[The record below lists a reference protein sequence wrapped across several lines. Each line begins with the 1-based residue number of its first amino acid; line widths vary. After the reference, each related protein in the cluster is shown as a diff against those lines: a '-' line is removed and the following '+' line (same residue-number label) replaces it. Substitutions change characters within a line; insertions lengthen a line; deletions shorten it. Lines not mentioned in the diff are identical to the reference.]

1 MNNLL
6 DYALLAFANSL
17 KFGTK
22 RNDYYEMLIS
32 LSDLDSTV
40 SVSELLSELVPPAEF
55 SKVSFDSYIPDSNFG
70 SQAEAREKASAFTN
84 SIRKK
89 AGSNLGIY
97 LDGGFGVGKTHLLA
111 SIYYSSGKK
120 TAFGAFL
127 AYTSIIGYLGFAEAV
142 KQFSKYE
149 LLCIDEFEL
158 DDPGDTMIMS
168 RFLKELAAKGVRFAA
183 TSNTPPAALG
193 EGRFAADSFQREI
206 QSVADKFQM
215 VRIDGDDYRHRDA
228 TFEFKA
234 LTSDSEELFGT
245 SDGKALS
252 VDFEELLTF
261 LGSIHQSRYAK
272 VSEQFSSLLIKNVR
286 QISDQFEGI
295 RLVSFIDRCYE
306 AGVSLAFTGTSLT
319 DLFRADH
326 VQGAYRKK
334 YLRCLSRLSAM
345 CSRFSASQS

>member
-1 MNNLL
+1 
-6 DYALLAFANSL
+6 
-17 KFGTK
+17 
-22 RNDYYEMLIS
+22 MLTH

-40 SVSELLSELVPPAEF
+40 TVSELLAELVPPAEF
-55 SKVSFDSYIPDSNFG
+55 SKVSFDSYIPDPNFV
-70 SQAEAREKASAFTN
+70 SQGQAREKAAAFTKN
-84 SIRKK
+84 IGKK

-111 SIYYSSGKK
+111 SIYFASGKK
-120 TAFGAFL
+120 TAFGSFL
-127 AYTSIIGYLGFAEAV
+127 AYTSIVGYLGFAEAV

-215 VRIDGDDYRHRDA
+215 VRIDGDDYRHRDS
-228 TFEFKA
+228 TFRFTA
-234 LTSDSEELFGT
+234 LTEAEAIQFGQGEQT
-245 SDGKALS
+245 SLV
-252 VDFEELLTF
+252 VDFDELLTF

-272 VSEQFSSLLIKNVR
+272 VAEQFQAVLIRNVR
-286 QISDQFEGI
+286 QINDQFEGI
-295 RLVSFIDRCYE
+295 RFVSFIDRCYE
-306 AGVSLAFTGTSLT
+306 AGVALSFTGDSLAS
-319 DLFRADH
+319 LFREDH

-334 YLRCLSRLSAM
+334 YLRALSRLAAM
-345 CSRFSASQS
+345 CSR

>member
-1 MNNLL
+1 
-6 DYALLAFANSL
+6 
-17 KFGTK
+17 
-22 RNDYYEMLIS
+22 MLTY

-40 SVSELLSELVPPAEF
+40 SVSELLAELVPPAEF
-55 SKVSFDSYIPDSNFG
+55 ANVSFDSYIPDPNFP
-70 SQAEAREKASAFTN
+70 SQSEARAKASEFTK
-84 SIRKK
+84 SIGKK

-111 SIYYSSGKK
+111 SIYFASGKK
-120 TAFGAFL
+120 AAFGSFL
-127 AYTSIIGYLGFAEAV
+127 AYTSIVGYLGFAEAV

-168 RFLKELAAKGVRFAA
+168 RFLKELASKGVRFAA

-193 EGRFAADSFQREI
+193 EGRFAADNFQREI

-215 VRIDGDDYRHRDA
+215 VRIDGDDYRHRDS
-228 TFEFKA
+228 TFEFTA
-234 LTSDSEELFGT
+234 LTDEELTRYGQAERT
-245 SDGKALS
+245 SLL
-252 VDFEELLTF
+252 VDFEELLAF

-272 VSEQFSSLLIKNVR
+272 VAEQFQALLIQNVR
-286 QISDQFEGI
+286 QINDQFEGI

-306 AGVSLAFTGTSLT
+306 AGVALAFTGASLAS
-319 DLFRADH
+319 LFREDH

-334 YLRCLSRLSAM
+334 YLRAMSRLAAM
-345 CSRFSASQS
+345 CSR

>member
-1 MNNLL
+1 
-6 DYALLAFANSL
+6 
-17 KFGTK
+17 
-22 RNDYYEMLIS
+22 MLIS

-40 SVSELLSELVPPAEF
+40 SVSELLAELVPPVEF
-55 SKVSFDSYIPDSNFG
+55 SKVSFSSYIPDQNFP
-70 SQAEAREKASAFTN
+70 SQAQALAEAKAFTK
-84 SIRKK
+84 SVGKK

-97 LDGGFGVGKTHLLA
+97 LDGGFGVGKTHLLT
-111 SIYYSSGKK
+111 SIYLESGKK

-228 TFEFKA
+228 AFEFKPLSTEVVQSFGSDVGRA
-234 LTSDSEELFGT
+234 LD
-245 SDGKALS
+245 
-252 VDFEELLTF
+252 VNFEDLLIF

-272 VSEQFSSLLIKNVR
+272 VSEQFSSLLIRDVR
-286 QISDQFEGI
+286 QINDQFEGI

-306 AGVSLAFTGTSLT
+306 AGVALAFTGTALGE
-319 DLFRADH
+319 LFREDH
-326 VQGAYRKK
+326 VQGAYKKK

-345 CSRFSASQS
+345 CSRFDCSQS

>member
-1 MNNLL
+1 M
-6 DYALLAFANSL
+6 A
-17 KFGTK
+17 
-22 RNDYYEMLIS
+22 
-32 LSDLDSTV
+32 
-40 SVSELLSELVPPAEF
+40 ELVPPAEF
-55 SKVSFDSYIPDSNFG
+55 ANVSFDSYIPDPNFP
-70 SQAEAREKASAFTN
+70 SQSEARTKASEFTK
-84 SIRKK
+84 SIGKK

-111 SIYYSSGKK
+111 SIYFASGKK
-120 TAFGAFL
+120 AAFGSFL
-127 AYTSIIGYLGFAEAV
+127 AYTSIVGYLGFAEAV

-168 RFLKELAAKGVRFAA
+168 RFLKELASKGVRFAA

-215 VRIDGDDYRHRDA
+215 VRIDGDDYRHRDS
-228 TFEFKA
+228 TFEFTA
-234 LTSDSEELFGT
+234 LTDEELSSYGPAERT
-245 SDGKALS
+245 SLL
-252 VDFEELLTF
+252 VDFEELLAF

-272 VSEQFSSLLIKNVR
+272 VAEQFQALLIQNVR
-286 QISDQFEGI
+286 QINDQFEGI

-306 AGVSLAFTGTSLT
+306 AGVALAFTGGSLAS
-319 DLFRADH
+319 LFREDH

-334 YLRCLSRLSAM
+334 YLRAMSRLAAM
-345 CSRFSASQS
+345 CSR